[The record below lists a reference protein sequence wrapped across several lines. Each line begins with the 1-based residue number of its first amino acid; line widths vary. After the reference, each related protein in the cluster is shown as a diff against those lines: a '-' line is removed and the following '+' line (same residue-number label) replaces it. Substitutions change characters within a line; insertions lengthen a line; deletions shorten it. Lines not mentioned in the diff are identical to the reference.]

1 MFQFT
6 MNIEKADVMAVITDT
21 PQCKQCETPIPGGHQ
36 GERPGACPRCDMVEA
51 PPLASRLGLMSEKS
65 LDQNQNQCPWSSSS
79 SSLSSL
85 PDYFESPE
93 TSVQQEECSSDSDIP
108 STPMQKDKEVC
119 C

>member
-1 MFQFT
+1 MDT
-6 MNIEKADVMAVITDT
+6 EKADVTKDTAITDAR
-21 PQCKQCETPIPGGHQ
+21 QCKQCETPIPGGHQ
-36 GERPGACPRCDMVEA
+36 GERPGACSQCGMVGA
-51 PPLASRLGLMSEKS
+51 PPFGAGLGLINERS
-65 LDQNQNQCPWSSSS
+65 QNQNQCPSSS

-93 TSVQQEECSSDSDIP
+93 TSVQQEECPSDSDIP